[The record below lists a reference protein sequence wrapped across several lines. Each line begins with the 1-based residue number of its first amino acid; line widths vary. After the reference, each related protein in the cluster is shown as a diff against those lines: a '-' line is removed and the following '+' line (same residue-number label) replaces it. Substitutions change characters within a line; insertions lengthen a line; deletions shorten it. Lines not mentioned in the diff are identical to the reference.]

1 VGPANQIQ
9 SAAQKLGMD
18 PPCLFD
24 ILTRRKIKSGSKGGR
39 SMRQTE
45 VMIERTIIEA
55 RAILHSLI
63 KTLYTR
69 LFDYIVDRIN
79 DKNKPAGSR
88 SLEED
93 YRYIGILDIYGFE
106 CLGINSFEQ
115 LCINLA
121 NEKLQQFF
129 VEKVLVN
136 EQRMYKNDGLKW
148 EDIDIQPTC
157 PVIEAITASQGI
169 FALLDDASR
178 LAALNKAE
186 KQNVTDSTFC
196 EQIKEKVHK
205 REMPISGA
213 VEMPRTDRNAAK
225 GAAADRKG
233 RGGGWEDFIV
243 RHYAGKVTYNT
254 QEWLHKNND
263 RVEKEIE
270 ELLDSSERSLVK
282 SFARRL
288 SDADAG
294 KAANQFRSVSKK
306 FRISLDAMIADLNR
320 ANLQFIRCFLP
331 NREQCSGHFV
341 GSLVLEQLKHTGT
354 LELVAIMHKGYPSRV
369 SISELEERYRSL
381 LPFGSHWDSR
391 TIIECILLA
400 YGMESSCWQIGVHR
414 VYFKAGQVAMLEAIR
429 QRGPSHLSLPR
440 EELLKIRAKLQ
451 LKRLRRAARA
461 VQAHNAVLW
470 MMHRLRMRKQRF
482 KKLRAWLKLFV
493 AFVPLF
499 RSVRHARILRA
510 FQAVKRARER
520 QLMSSLLDAWK
531 RRPIPPAPEP
541 PAPAPAPAAA
551 AAADISPSTRVL
563 SCPGTT
569 PIGASDR
576 ALFPVVPRPAV
587 FSVRPPAAEARDL
600 DRHMPESIVI
610 LDGGLSVVQ
619 WRVDM
624 VDDAEASQA
633 PLQAL
638 NKAERRERLHEG
650 GSGGRPPCLPM
661 WELDIN
667 RLAIAHKKSSS
678 STGEE
683 AIEGMVEIV
692 TGCQHPDRC
701 TYLAFI
707 DVSGTLALLHGVAAP
722 SAGDRVE
729 LGGIKRPD
737 IIPADEYLPPDLW
750 KDDMIPLSMCWVP
763 RRLQLGILWL
773 VLRPNHD
780 SSQQQQQQPGSG
792 VEVSGCRAMLRL
804 TIFNEED
811 MLFKSVDGGRRTLMS
826 RDIEMPDPL
835 PALEKYCG
843 TMEEARAIMEETV
856 FTSYRLTALAS
867 GKGFVIAGPGMLTAL
882 RVCED
887 PYVFGASTEPVT
899 LRTLEIHW
907 QGHKESPVT
916 TSKGDIDIRQQFF
929 TSCAT
934 LYHPTEQERSQLAIP
949 PASRLPHPK
958 PTSKHTRDSR
968 ETNTNTVLRQQH
980 HPGTSIPRH
989 PKASGWRPPREPSG
1003 ERVGSRLVSGREC
1016 EVRERKEG
1024 WRKEAKV
1031 FEEGVEQLLLGEG
1044 RSNLYS
1050 FSFQYMPAPHSPLN
1064 PKRTPG
1070 TTGTTRGRP
1079 PSPSPPP
1086 ASRVLP
1092 RKKLQL
1098 LSVDSMPDWHKTF
1111 MQAPDDEEQTRF
1123 HLVKVR
1129 GVGPAAD
1136 PLAPSTEPLSL
1147 PAHICSISH
1156 RADIVSLP
1164 PFSFKALPPPPPA
1177 PPAPPAAA
1185 AAAAAA
1191 GASSSSNGNSSSSRG
1206 EGGRWRRRLS
1216 MSTVVPQ
1223 SMETIDSCYWPVY
1236 PSERKEFLFHEDVNV
1251 LAAEPCHAAHSMVLW
1266 AAGGRGLVY
1275 HVPSRC
1281 VVCTFIKPDHTGST
1295 EGRRS

>member
-1 VGPANQIQ
+1 MAHRT
-9 SAAQKLGMD
+9 AQLRKKEKGLEKMD
-18 PPCLFD
+18 KD
-24 ILTRRKIKSGSKGGR
+24 
-39 SMRQTE
+39 
-45 VMIERTIIEA
+45 
-55 RAILHSLI
+55 SLI
-63 KTLYTR
+63 AFYREKSDSFSAEREGWLNE
-69 LFDYIVDRIN
+69 LQKCQV
-79 DKNKPAGSR
+79 SQ
-88 SLEED
+88 EEM
-93 YRYIGILDIYGFE
+93 
-106 CLGINSFEQ
+106 Q
-115 LCINLA
+115 
-121 NEKLQQFF
+121 
-129 VEKVLVN
+129 
-136 EQRMYKNDGLKW
+136 
-148 EDIDIQPTC
+148 
-157 PVIEAITASQGI
+157 
-169 FALLDDASR
+169 
-178 LAALNKAE
+178 
-186 KQNVTDSTFC
+186 
-196 EQIKEKVHK
+196 
-205 REMPISGA
+205 
-213 VEMPRTDRNAAK
+213 
-225 GAAADRKG
+225 
-233 RGGGWEDFIV
+233 
-243 RHYAGKVTYNT
+243 
-254 QEWLHKNND
+254 
-263 RVEKEIE
+263 
-270 ELLDSSERSLVK
+270 
-282 SFARRL
+282 
-288 SDADAG
+288 
-294 KAANQFRSVSKK
+294 
-306 FRISLDAMIADLNR
+306 
-320 ANLQFIRCFLP
+320 
-331 NREQCSGHFV
+331 
-341 GSLVLEQLKHTGT
+341 
-354 LELVAIMHKGYPSRV
+354 
-369 SISELEERYRSL
+369 
-381 LPFGSHWDSR
+381 
-391 TIIECILLA
+391 
-400 YGMESSCWQIGVHR
+400 
-414 VYFKAGQVAMLEAIR
+414 
-429 QRGPSHLSLPR
+429 
-440 EELLKIRAKLQ
+440 
-451 LKRLRRAARA
+451 
-461 VQAHNAVLW
+461 
-470 MMHRLRMRKQRF
+470 
-482 KKLRAWLKLFV
+482 KLRAEIQTRVKEVGDLQQSLTECNYKLF
-493 AFVPLF
+493 
-499 RSVRHARILRA
+499 
-510 FQAVKRARER
+510 QER
-520 QLMSSLLDAWK
+520 QKGLRLAQDNDDLRLEVTELTRKLHTLLS
-531 RRPIPPAPEP
+531 
-541 PAPAPAPAAA
+541 
-551 AAADISPSTRVL
+551 ISPPSVQEITYFH
-563 SCPGTT
+563 PYPIAPNTHTT
-569 PIGASDR
+569 DP
-576 ALFPVVPRPAV
+576 
-587 FSVRPPAAEARDL
+587 
-600 DRHMPESIVI
+600 
-610 LDGGLSVVQ
+610 Q
-619 WRVDM
+619 
-624 VDDAEASQA
+624 
-633 PLQAL
+633 
-638 NKAERRERLHEG
+638 
-650 GSGGRPPCLPM
+650 
-661 WELDIN
+661 
-667 RLAIAHKKSSS
+667 
-678 STGEE
+678 
-683 AIEGMVEIV
+683 
-692 TGCQHPDRC
+692 QH
-701 TYLAFI
+701 
-707 DVSGTLALLHGVAAP
+707 H
-722 SAGDRVE
+722 
-729 LGGIKRPD
+729 
-737 IIPADEYLPPDLW
+737 
-750 KDDMIPLSMCWVP
+750 
-763 RRLQLGILWL
+763 
-773 VLRPNHD
+773 
-780 SSQQQQQQPGSG
+780 QQQQQQPGSG